1 MSERTFFFA
10 LILFTVVSCS
20 NEERTQQQAE
30 PNRQQIKEQMVRV
43 NKVQT
48 YNEESQIQD
57 FLERY
62 KYPVKTTDTGLRYY
76 IYKRTEG
83 LQLGAHSIVKIDYSV
98 KLLDGTVCY
107 SSDSTGALEF
117 QIGKTDLPVGLQEG
131 MQLMRVGEQAVFIT
145 PSKLGYGLTGDG
157 AEIPPNAVLYYNVK
171 LLAVVKK

>member
-1 MSERTFFFA
+1 MSAKVF
-10 LILFTVVSCS
+10 LYSVLFVSVACG
-20 NEERTQQQAE
+20 NDKQTQQQAE
-30 PNRQQIKEQMVRV
+30 PSRQQIKEQMVRV

-76 IYKRTEG
+76 IYKKTEG
-83 LQLGAHSIVKIDYSV
+83 VQPGEHSIVKIDYTV

-107 SSDSTGALEF
+107 SSDSTGVLEF

-131 MQLMRVGEQAVFIT
+131 MQLMRTGEQAIFIT

-157 AEIPPNAVLYYNVK
+157 AEIPPNAVLFYNVK

>member
-1 MSERTFFFA
+1 MSVKIFLYSVLLVA
-10 LILFTVVSCS
+10 VACG
-20 NEERTQQQAE
+20 NDKQTQQQAE

-57 FLERY
+57 FLGRY

-76 IYKRTEG
+76 IYKKTEG
-83 LQLGAHSIVKIDYSV
+83 VQPGEHSIVQIDYTV

-107 SSDSTGALEF
+107 SSDSTGVLEF

-131 MQLMRVGEQAVFIT
+131 MQLMRTGEQAIFIT

-157 AEIPPNAVLYYNVK
+157 AEIPPNAVLFYNVK
-171 LLAVVKK
+171 LLTVVKK

>member
-1 MSERTFFFA
+1 MSAKVF
-10 LILFTVVSCS
+10 LYSVLFVAVGCS
-20 NEERTQQQAE
+20 NENQSQQQAE

-57 FLERY
+57 FRERY
-62 KYPVKTTDTGLRYY
+62 NYPVKTTDTGLRYY
-76 IYKRTEG
+76 IYKKTEG
-83 LQLGAHSIVKIDYSV
+83 VQPGEHSIVQIDYTV

-107 SSDSTGALEF
+107 SSDSTGVLEF

-131 MQLMRVGEQAVFIT
+131 MQLMRTGEQAIFIT